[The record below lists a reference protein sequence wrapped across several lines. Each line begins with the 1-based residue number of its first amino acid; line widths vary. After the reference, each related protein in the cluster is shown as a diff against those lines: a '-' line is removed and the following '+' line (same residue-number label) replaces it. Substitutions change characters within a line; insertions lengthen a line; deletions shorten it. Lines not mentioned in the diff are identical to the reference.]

1 MVWPLHRTGPG
12 QFVATLIGVHY
23 MVSRLLRIGLIATT
37 LAALAAGTAFA
48 GPVKMTLTVA
58 GHSTV
63 NGISLYPTAN
73 TSGYAN
79 PDLYGW
85 NIYYQAGSS
94 NSPMI
99 TPFGIDL
106 GGTVAD
112 CIDASGCGA
121 LTVKVSDVGFTSPVS
136 TFATTLSDTQTGM
149 GTITQQAYYSPWTG
163 SSGDSYF
170 AETDA
175 IAGPSNELSLS
186 QTGASTTMGGGPVA
200 GGASHPYSL
209 TLIDTFSSSCMSA
222 GCASFSI
229 DGNITVP
236 EPGTLA
242 LFGAGLLGFA
252 VFASRR
258 RRSARQR

>member
-1 MVWPLHRTGPG
+1 MVWPLHRIGPR

-23 MVSRLLRIGLIATT
+23 MVSRLLRIGLIAST

-48 GPVKMTLTVA
+48 GPVEMTLTVA
-58 GHSTV
+58 GHSAV

-79 PDLYGW
+79 SDLYGW

-112 CIDASGCGA
+112 CINASGCGA

-136 TFATTLSDTQTGM
+136 TFATALSDTQTGM
-149 GTITQQAYYSPWTG
+149 GTITQQAYYSPWNGSTG
-163 SSGDSYF
+163 NSYF

-175 IAGPSNELSLS
+175 IAGPSHELSLS
-186 QTGASTTMGGGPVA
+186 QTGATSMMGGGPA
-200 GGASHPYSL
+200 GMTPYSL
-209 TLIDTFSSSCMSA
+209 TLVDTFSSSCTTA
-222 GCASFSI
+222 GCTSFSI
-229 DGNITVP
+229 DGNVTVP

>member
-1 MVWPLHRTGPG
+1 MASRFVRT
-12 QFVATLIGVHY
+12 
-23 MVSRLLRIGLIATT
+23 GLIASA

-48 GPVKMTLTVA
+48 GPVKLTLTVA
-58 GHSTV
+58 GHSAV
-63 NGISLYPTAN
+63 SGISLYPTVN
-73 TSGYAN
+73 TSGYVN
-79 PDLYGW
+79 SNLYGW
-85 NIYYQAGSS
+85 DIYYQAGTS

-112 CIDASGCGA
+112 CINASGCGA

-136 TFATTLSDTQTGM
+136 TFATALSDTQTGM
-149 GTITQQAYYSPWTG
+149 GTITQQAYYSPWNGSTG
-163 SSGDSYF
+163 NSYF

-186 QTGASTTMGGGPVA
+186 QTGATSMMGGGPAA
-200 GGASHPYSL
+200 GGASNPYSL

-222 GCASFSI
+222 GCTSFSI

-252 VFASRR
+252 VFVRR
-258 RRSARQR
+258 RRHRALRRS